1 MAAVRPS
8 PAPPGR
14 GSISEECPGYFPGVL
29 TARGAEESRAG
40 WPALQLE
47 SQPCLTCSTRQ
58 ALGPLSPGV
67 WPGSRSQEGGVRPGW
82 SQAAEGSESW
92 GGWERTG
99 LGGACRDPACVT
111 GGPQAMSGCPQR
123 QADFLSKVGYPR
135 QLTGRHPRLWRPL
148 RVLGSSA
155 QLSRRCWGLV
165 GSVWLRNAHFQRFG
179 LLCALLIFEG

>member
-92 GGWERTG
+92 GGVGEDWAGRG
-99 LGGACRDPACVT
+99 LQGPRLCDRWPSSYEWVSPEAGRLPEQSGVSQAADGQT
-111 GGPQAMSGCPQR
+111 PQAMAATASAG
-123 QADFLSKVGYPR
+123 
-135 QLTGRHPRLWRPL
+135 QL
-148 RVLGSSA
+148 SSA
-155 QLSRRCWGLV
+155 QPQVLGAGGLRV
-165 GSVWLRNAHFQRFG
+165 AQK
-179 LLCALLIFEG
+179 CAFSKIRSFVCSPDF